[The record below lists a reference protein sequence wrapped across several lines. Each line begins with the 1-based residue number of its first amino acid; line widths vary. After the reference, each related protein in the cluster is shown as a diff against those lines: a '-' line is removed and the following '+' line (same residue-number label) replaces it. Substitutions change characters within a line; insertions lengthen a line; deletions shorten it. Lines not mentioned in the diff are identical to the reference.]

1 MTLPDIPAALDLVI
15 GLLDDVGIP
24 ATVDPARV
32 DAPGV
37 WLKLIGIEFT
47 LGDGYVRAEAH
58 CVVPAN
64 DLSAALPDLDD
75 LASEVIEVLGRPDDD
90 IRVQATALPSGGASL
105 PTLVLPYRIA

>member
-15 GLLDDVGIP
+15 GLLDEVGIP
-24 ATVDPARV
+24 ANVDPALV

-37 WLKLIGIEFT
+37 WLKFVGIEFT
-47 LGDGYVRAEAH
+47 IGAGYVRAEAH
-58 CVVPAN
+58 CLAPAN
-64 DLSAALPDLDD
+64 DLNSALPDLDD

-90 IRVQATALPSGGASL
+90 IRVQATTLPSGGASL